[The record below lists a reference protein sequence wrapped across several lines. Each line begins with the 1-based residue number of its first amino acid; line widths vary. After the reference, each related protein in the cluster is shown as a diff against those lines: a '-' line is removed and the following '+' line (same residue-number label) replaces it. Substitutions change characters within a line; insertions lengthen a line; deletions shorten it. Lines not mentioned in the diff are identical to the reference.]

1 MKDLQ
6 IPDLGVQVE
15 MTMPAVEIE
24 QRGTLAIEKSLL
36 PSHLCSLHF
45 AINSPDTS
53 PLPEILPT
61 VQGAVQMPPSPKRL
75 ALTI

>member
-1 MKDLQ
+1 
-6 IPDLGVQVE
+6 

-24 QRGTLAIEKSLL
+24 QRRTLVIEKSLL
-36 PSHLCSLHF
+36 PSHLCSLPF
-45 AINSPDTS
+45 AINSPDIS